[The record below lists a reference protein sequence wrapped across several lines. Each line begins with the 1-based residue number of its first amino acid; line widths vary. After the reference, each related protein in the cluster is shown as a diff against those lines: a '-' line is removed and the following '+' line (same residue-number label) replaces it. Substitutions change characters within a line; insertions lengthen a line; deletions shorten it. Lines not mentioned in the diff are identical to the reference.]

1 MRLIPRPFLNW
12 VNGVVTEINFDT
24 VATGAVVNNK
34 YGGVTL
40 NAVQLLNQ
48 SPGANFGTVYAS
60 DRYDVR
66 SADTPRNVITI
77 NKPPQ
82 LAGFDETGGGIQVT
96 FSSPQLYVS
105 IDAHPIITG
114 GDPRNPNTNRPYMMV
129 FGVPIK
135 LIPLAQLPP
144 VQIATVSLPTL
155 SMNPNH
161 FETWQT
167 LDFVSTSAT
176 PNIGSIIFSSS
187 NSGYCASVYA
197 LFDRLRFAH
206 HLPLTATLK
215 EG

>member
-12 VNGVVTEINFDT
+12 VNGVVTEIDFDT
-24 VATGAVVNNK
+24 VASGTVVNNK

-40 NAVQLLNQ
+40 NAVPLLNQ
-48 SPGANFGTVYAS
+48 SPAAKFGSVYAS
-60 DRYDVR
+60 DRYGV
-66 SADTPRNVITI
+66 SGADTPVNVVTI
-77 NKPPQ
+77 NRPPQ
-82 LAGFDETGGGIQVT
+82 LVGFDETGGGIQVT
-96 FSSPQLYVS
+96 FASPQLYVS
-105 IDAHPIITG
+105 IDAHPIVTG

-129 FGVPIK
+129 FGVPNK
-135 LIPLAQLPP
+135 LIPPARLPP
-144 VQIATVSLPTL
+144 VQIATVSLPAR

-176 PNIGSIIFSSS
+176 PNIGSVIFSSS
-187 NSGYCASVYA
+187 NSGYGASVYA